1 LGGVSVTIIALK
13 IMNFKLRIGVQ
24 ADGPVEALRTSK
36 AQTGAN
42 LHPADQPPSLKF
54 SLRVKRVA

>member
-1 LGGVSVTIIALK
+1 MGGVSVTIIALK

-42 LHPADQPPSLKF
+42 LHPADQPPSL
-54 SLRVKRVA
+54 